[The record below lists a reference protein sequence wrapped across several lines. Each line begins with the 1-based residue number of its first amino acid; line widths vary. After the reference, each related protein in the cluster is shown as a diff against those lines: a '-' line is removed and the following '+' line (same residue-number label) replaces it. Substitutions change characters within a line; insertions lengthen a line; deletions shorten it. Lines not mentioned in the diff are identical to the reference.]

1 MEEEPGPNDS
11 WIRFEFARHVHA
23 YLQDQIRLSDT
34 KAGAAAA
41 VAGVLVGAFRQLTV
55 SGAPLSMSPR
65 NLSGAL
71 EALTAALFVLFSLLV
86 VLNAYKVLRPRTP
99 GPAGGPHHRFV
110 ERLTDLFDRESQ
122 PSGEGELVSW
132 TALESRGPEAR
143 LAYTREVEAASPTK
157 LTGQLLAHA
166 SVLALLA
173 GQKHRH
179 ARFALND
186 LLLATICFLLLG
198 IEVAILPGA

>member
-1 MEEEPGPNDS
+1 MAQQPGANDE

-41 VAGVLVGAFRQLTV
+41 VAGVLVGGFRQLTIG
-55 SGAPLSMSPR
+55 GAPLAIPPR
-65 NLSGAL
+65 TASGAV
-71 EALTAALFVLFSLLV
+71 EVATTTLFVLFSLLV

-99 GPAGGPHHRFV
+99 GPSGGPHHRFV
-110 ERLTDLFDRESQ
+110 ERLTDVFDRES
-122 PSGEGELVSW
+122 PPFDEGELVSW
-132 TALESRGPEAR
+132 TALEARGPSDRGGYA
-143 LAYTREVEAASPTK
+143 REVLAASPAK
-157 LTGQLLAHA
+157 LTTQLLGHA

-186 LLLATICFLLLG
+186 LLLAAVCFVLLG
-198 IEVAILPGA
+198 VELSILSNP